1 MEESNPFAGKDML
14 VEQRALTLRG
24 YRTVAAGFILMFYNG
39 STFMVGNIAPYI

>member
-1 MEESNPFAGKDML
+1 MEDDDDEENIIK
-14 VEQRALTLRG
+14 EQRALKMRG